1 MIQEIKVLLGDR
13 AGNYTDEQIG
23 LCSKMAIAE
32 VEGYCNRTLDME
44 LEIAATKIA
53 LIMLNRLGTEGLVSQ
68 GFSGVSESY
77 KDGWPAEVKA
87 VLDRKRLV
95 KLI

>member
-13 AGNYTDEQIG
+13 AANYTDDQIG
-23 LCSKMAIAE
+23 LCAKMAVAE
-32 VEGYCNRTLDME
+32 VEGYCNRTIDLE
-44 LEIAATKIA
+44 LEVIATRIA
-53 LIMLNRLGTEGLVSQ
+53 VIKLNRLHSEGLVSQ

-77 KDGWPAEVKA
+77 QDGWPADIKA

-95 KLI
+95 KLV

>member
-1 MIQEIKVLLGDR
+1 MIQEIKVLLGPR
-13 AGNYTDEQIG
+13 ADNYTEDQIG
-23 LCSKMAIAE
+23 LCSKMAVAE

-53 LIMLNRLGTEGLVSQ
+53 VIMLNRLGTEGLASQ

-77 KDGWPAEVKA
+77 KDGWPSEIKA

-95 KLI
+95 KLV